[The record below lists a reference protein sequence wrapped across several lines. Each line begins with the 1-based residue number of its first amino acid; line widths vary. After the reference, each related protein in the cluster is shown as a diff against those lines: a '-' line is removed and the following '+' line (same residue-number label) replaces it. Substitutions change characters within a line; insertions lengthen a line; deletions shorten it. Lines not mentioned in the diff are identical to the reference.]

1 MKRFFT
7 IFTIFTISSILLLF
21 PIILIFFSKY
31 FTIDLLT
38 EGWLG
43 FLGGYLGAILSIFGS
58 IFAMKFQLEEEKKIE
73 LERTRPILI
82 LGQNILFNY
91 GMDSLLREDE
101 YKFPLLRLIN
111 GGNSP
116 LLNIEISY
124 EISNSTLLELQ
135 RSGAINSF
143 TSDFIFSKNL
153 GMPYSQKKVI
163 SIIGKEEQNEF
174 FLYDELLMKL
184 ILLHYK
190 DLDVSEYEDFV
201 IFLAISY
208 EDNFGKKYSKSYEVQ
223 MQFEEIVSSGNIKLE
238 LVRGRT
244 VAHSL

>member
-1 MKRFFT
+1 MKRF
-7 IFTIFTISSILLLF
+7 FTISSILLLLLV
-21 PIILIFFSKY
+21 PIILNFFSKY

-43 FLGGYLGAILSIFGS
+43 FWGGYEGAILSVSGS
-58 IFAMKFQLEEEKKIE
+58 IFAMKFQLKEEKKIE

-143 TSDFIFSKNL
+143 TSDFIFSKIL
-153 GMPYSQKKVI
+153 GMRYSQKKVI

-201 IFLAISY
+201 IDLAISY

-244 VAHSL
+244 VVHSL